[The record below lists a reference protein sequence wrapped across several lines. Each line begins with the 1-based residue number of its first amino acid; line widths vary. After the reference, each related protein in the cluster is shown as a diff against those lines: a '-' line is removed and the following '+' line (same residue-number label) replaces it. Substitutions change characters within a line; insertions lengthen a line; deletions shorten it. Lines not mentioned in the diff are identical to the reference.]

1 MNIRWMIRRDM
12 PQIVAIEQQCFEF
25 LWDEETFIRCLRQR
39 NIIGMVI
46 EPDVKTHKGRSN
58 DINEPAGYMI
68 YELHRNRLHLLNFAT
83 HPDYQRQGY
92 GTALMD
98 KLKSK
103 LYPDANRRNRLM
115 LEVRE
120 SNLVAQQFFRACGLR
135 ATHVLRNY
143 FEESNEDAYL
153 MLWRCHEAV
162 HAG

>member
-12 PQIVAIEQQCFEF
+12 PRIVAIEQQCFEF
-25 LWDEETFIRCLRQR
+25 PWDEETFIRCLRQR
-39 NIIGMVI
+39 NVIGMVI

-103 LYPDANRRNRLM
+103 LCPDANRRNRLT

-120 SNLVAQQFFRACGLR
+120 SNLVCSAVLSCMWVTCNSCPAQLLR
-135 ATHVLRNY
+135 RIERGRL
-143 FEESNEDAYL
+143 SDA
-153 MLWRCHEAV
+153 MEMP
-162 HAG
+162 